1 MAFILT
7 LLTPVQLYYTAS
19 ENTGIQTPLHHH
31 ERRAPY
37 LLAPSISGVCGNTAA
52 PFVTPVLCKSD
63 HLSSCSH
70 GGNCHPPSVIDF
82 ESS

>member
-7 LLTPVQLYYTAS
+7 QPILVQLCYIATESIGEKAPS
-19 ENTGIQTPLHHH
+19 AQSCEFT
-31 ERRAPY
+31 PY
-37 LLAPSISGVCGNTAA
+37 LLTTSIPGVCCNTPA
-52 PFVTPVLCKSD
+52 PLVTPVLCKSD

-82 ESS
+82 DSS